1 MQEKD
6 ALLQSRSWAMCE
18 FQHKTCLI
26 KQARPIKLAPAA
38 RASCLLALLRL
49 PSRALF
55 RWNLTLFATILLTLQ
70 MKTQRGRGTLGQH
83 RKALARFAS
92 RAWTAAPPPPSLRHR
107 GSSELKILMFSFRQ
121 RLVEV
126 ESWFVTSS
134 VAPAATR
141 HPFSLAGCRSWQL
154 RAPW

>member
-1 MQEKD
+1 MLARYFTA
-6 ALLQSRSWAMCE
+6 ALKS
-18 FQHKTCLI
+18 
-26 KQARPIKLAPAA
+26 P
-38 RASCLLALLRL
+38 
-49 PSRALF
+49 F

-70 MKTQRGRGTLGQH
+70 MKTRRGRGILGQH

-134 VAPAATR
+134 VAPAAIR
-141 HPFSLAGCRSWQL
+141 HPESCRQLPALSSTLPLLSRRLQELSAPCSSVRGCGKETLPPATR
-154 RAPW
+154 RAPA